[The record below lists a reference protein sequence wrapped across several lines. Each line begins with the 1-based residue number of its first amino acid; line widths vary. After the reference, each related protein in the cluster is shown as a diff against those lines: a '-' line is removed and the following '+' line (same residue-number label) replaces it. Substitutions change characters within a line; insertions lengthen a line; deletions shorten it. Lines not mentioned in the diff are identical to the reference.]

1 MKKIV
6 ILGCENSHA
15 DLFLSFIQANKKF
28 SDVQVLGVYSEER
41 AAAEALKEKYGVP
54 VMDSY
59 DQFVNEADGVINT
72 ARHGDNHYKY
82 VAPYLKKGIPMFIDK
97 PITITEGDALKLIS
111 EAKEH
116 GVKLTG
122 GSCLRH
128 DGFVQEIKRDVL
140 GEVDGKTHGGLVR
153 APLSSNNPNGG
164 FFFYVQHL
172 VEMLMEA
179 FGRYPKSVKA
189 FKTNN
194 PKKFENGD
202 DLTVVVRYD
211 TYDIVA
217 LGGELVFDYHISRCS
232 DNKVK
237 GFSFQVGYDRPC
249 FFEEFDEFYD
259 MLNGAEST
267 IGYKD
272 FIAPVFVM
280 NAIKKSLDSGK
291 EVPVA
296 IYQV

>member
-15 DLFLSFIQANKKF
+15 DLFLSFIKANAKF
-28 SDVQVLGVYSEER
+28 ADLEVLGVYSEDR
-41 AAAEALKEKYGVP
+41 NASEALKEKYGVP

-59 DQFVNEADGVINT
+59 DQFVDEADGVINT

-82 VAPYLKKGIPMFIDK
+82 VAPYLKKGVPMFIDK
-97 PITITEGDALKLIS
+97 PITISEADALKLIA
-111 EAKEH
+111 EAKAN

-140 GEVDGKTHGGLVR
+140 GNVDGKTHGGLVR

-172 VEMLMEA
+172 VEMLLEA

-189 FKTNN
+189 FKTNA
-194 PKKFENGD
+194 PDTFEKGD
-202 DLTVVVRYD
+202 DLTVVVRYGE
-211 TYDIVA
+211 YDIVA

-232 DNKVK
+232 DNNVK

-259 MLNGAEST
+259 MLHGAEST

-280 NAIKKSLDSGK
+280 NAIKRSLDSG
-291 EVPVA
+291 EEAVVNGYE
-296 IYQV
+296 I